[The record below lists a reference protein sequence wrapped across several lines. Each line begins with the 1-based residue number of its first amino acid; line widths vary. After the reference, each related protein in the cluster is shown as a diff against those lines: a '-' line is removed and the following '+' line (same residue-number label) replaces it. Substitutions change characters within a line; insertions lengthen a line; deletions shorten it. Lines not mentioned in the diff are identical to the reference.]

1 MQYARKPFFLYQF
14 MNRVGI
20 LSTFAKNNAASAAD
34 YGGLHLR
41 LWSYR
46 RRFAPPPV
54 VIPPFQGG
62 DTMASHGIGGDSK
75 SGPERAADYNRGCQP
90 PVHKTKKMK
99 TAP

>member
-1 MQYARKPFFLYQF
+1 MPGNRFFYLF

-34 YGGLHLR
+34 CGGLHLR

-62 DTMASHGIGGDSK
+62 DTMASHGIGGDGK
-75 SGPERAADYNRGCQP
+75 NGPEGPQTTTGGVNPRY
-90 PVHKTKKMK
+90 TKQKK
-99 TAP
+99 